1 MEENKKRKVNN
12 WLIGIGL
19 AILILFVV
27 ITSIVINYKQNE
39 YNDIKDKNDQIEE
52 QLPSGEGDNLEEAIF
67 IKI

>member
-27 ITSIVINYKQNE
+27 ITSIVINYKQND

-52 QLPSGEGDNLEEAIF
+52 QLPSGEGDNLEEVIF

>member
-1 MEENKKRKVNN
+1 MEENKKRNVNN

-27 ITSIVINYKQNE
+27 ITSIVINYKQND

>member
-27 ITSIVINYKQNE
+27 ITSIVINYKQND

-52 QLPSGEGDNLEEAIF
+52 QLPSGEDDNLEEAIF